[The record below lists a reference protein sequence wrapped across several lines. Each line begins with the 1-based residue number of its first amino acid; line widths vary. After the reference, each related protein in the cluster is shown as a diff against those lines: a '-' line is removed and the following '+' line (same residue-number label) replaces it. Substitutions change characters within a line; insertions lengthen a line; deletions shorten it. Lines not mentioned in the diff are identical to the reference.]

1 MVLTLRALL
10 GGCSALEVRE
20 NRKIKNNQ
28 HKQTQVIFQK
38 KIYEEIIYPDAG
50 TGLKSRTERQ

>member
-1 MVLTLRALL
+1 MVVSLRALL

-20 NRKIKNNQ
+20 NRKINNNQ

-38 KIYEEIIYPDAG
+38 N
-50 TGLKSRTERQ
+50 L